1 MTSAGHRCRGCN
13 IKMNNFEKMKLCY
26 TDVLDTA
33 CDLSGMLN
41 AENDIN
47 AFGDI
52 LDALD
57 KSTVI
62 LKRLGDTVLIEQV
75 EQKEGDG
82 EE

>member
-1 MTSAGHRCRGCN
+1 
-13 IKMNNFEKMKLCY
+13 MNNFEKMQLCY
-26 TDVLDTA
+26 TDLLDTA
-33 CDLSGMLN
+33 CDLSAMLN
-41 AENDIN
+41 AENNVD

-57 KSTVI
+57 KTSII
-62 LKRLGDTVLIEQV
+62 LKRLGDTILIEQV

>member
-1 MTSAGHRCRGCN
+1 
-13 IKMNNFEKMKLCY
+13 MNNFEKMQLCY
-26 TDVLDTA
+26 TDVLDTV
-33 CDLSGMLN
+33 CDLSAMLN
-41 AENDIN
+41 AEDDID

-57 KSTVI
+57 KTSII
-62 LKRLGDTVLIEQV
+62 LKRLGDTILIEQV

>member
-1 MTSAGHRCRGCN
+1 
-13 IKMNNFEKMKLCY
+13 MNNFEKVQLCY

-33 CDLSGMLN
+33 CDLSAMLN
-41 AENDIN
+41 AENNLD

-57 KSTVI
+57 KTTII
-62 LKRLGDTVLIEQV
+62 LKRIGDTVLIEQV
-75 EQKEGDG
+75 EQKEGGG

>member
-1 MTSAGHRCRGCN
+1 
-13 IKMNNFEKMKLCY
+13 MNNFEKMQLCY
-26 TDVLDTA
+26 TDVLNTA
-33 CDLSGMLN
+33 CDLSAMLD
-41 AENDIN
+41 AENDIY

-57 KSTVI
+57 KTSII

>member
-1 MTSAGHRCRGCN
+1 
-13 IKMNNFEKMKLCY
+13 MNNFEKMQLCY

-33 CDLSGMLN
+33 CDLSAMLKE
-41 AENDIN
+41 ENNLD

-57 KSTVI
+57 KTTII
-62 LKRLGDTVLIEQV
+62 LKRIGDTVLIEQV
-75 EQKEGDG
+75 EQKEGGG